1 VTLID
6 TAGIRDSGD
15 PVEQEGIRRARE
27 RVAMADLVLWL
38 TDASAD
44 RAAAGGAAAENLS
57 AAEVWALRNKADLL
71 RGATHA
77 RSEPQS
83 TNKSGRA
90 FSISALTGAGTE
102 LLLEAL
108 TENVRQF
115 FSTTEAPMV
124 TRARHR
130 RALEETI
137 AALDRALAQG
147 SAGSEELIAED
158 LRSAATVLGRLRGR
172 VDVED
177 ILDVIFREFCI
188 GK

>member
-1 VTLID
+1 
-6 TAGIRDSGD
+6 
-15 PVEQEGIRRARE
+15 
-27 RVAMADLVLWL
+27 MADLVLWL

-44 RAAAGGAAAENLS
+44 SAAAGRAVADNLS
-57 AAEVWALRNKADLL
+57 AAEIWALRNKGDLL
-71 RGATHA
+71 GGETHE
-77 RSEPQS
+77 RSESQS
-83 TNKSGRA
+83 INESRTA
-90 FSISALTGAGTE
+90 FAISALTGAGME
-102 LLLEAL
+102 PLVKAL
-108 TENVRQF
+108 AECVRQF

-137 AALDRALAQG
+137 TALDRAVAQG
-147 SAGSEELIAED
+147 ATGSEELIAED
-158 LRSAATVLGRLRGR
+158 LGSAATALGRLTGR